1 MGGLSNQG
9 QSMARSHLDEQGRHE
24 PLPVHVNDRLVLS
37 REPAREV
44 HLQASHSQHA
54 LRESI
59 RGHQTSSEVIR
70 RSSEA
75 ITGAHRDAPLRV
87 RFVIR
92 GHQPSSEVIIGA
104 HRDAPLRVRF
114 VNSQARHRRRQL
126 RVLGGGGRGGG
137 GGGGRGSRVAHDG
150 ADRDGHQG

>member
-1 MGGLSNQG
+1 
-9 QSMARSHLDEQGRHE
+9 MARSHLDEQGRHE